1 MNDKQ
6 LGVTVKKLSQELVP
20 KEVDLWPAIERKLLA
35 ERRFP
40 SGATSFRHMLA
51 EQARRF
57 RLGFVGLLIVLAL
70 VIFIGF
76 TTPGQTFAQAVIW
89 FFSQA
94 ASDTLPAPT
103 SEAPAWV
110 EVGPD
115 GALLGQLPTVSAIEQ
130 LCDED
135 IENCLPINLQN
146 VVDFPLKE
154 LSSLPDSL
162 TYIDASGDPEDLS
175 LVYKSDDDEDMLILN
190 QKLIGRAGAATPQPV
205 GASAEVESVQIGEL
219 IGEYVQGSFVQ
230 FGGESSMNWYSD
242 NSAQTLI
249 WVEDGIRYILQY
261 HGDSISKE
269 DLIEL
274 AAGLTFPV
282 AVHGTIPV
290 STPTPAEAA
299 EEVYP
304 LTRQQAEEQL
314 GYELLLPAILP
325 ENFQFVGIKIDAQTN
340 IVTAF
345 YSLSGYGGYGGGN
358 GLLVKQAILDDTNS
372 AAFSPFTVD
381 SPSDVEVQPTRSMV
395 EAFETVQVGQID
407 AQYVEG
413 TWAATECCGWEW
425 EATPYLKRLRWQSD
439 GRGVELLYMGLPDLL
454 TKEDCIR
461 IAENLH

>member
-6 LGVTVKKLSQELVP
+6 LGITVKKLSRELVP
-20 KEVDLWPAIERKLLA
+20 DDIDLWPTIERKLVS

-40 SGATSFRHMLA
+40 SQTMPSGQILIK
-51 EQARRF
+51 QARRF
-57 RLGFVGLLIVLAL
+57 RLGFVGLLTVLVL

-76 TTPGQTFAQAVIW
+76 TTPGQTFAQAVIR

-115 GALLGQLPTVSAIEQ
+115 GSVPGELPTVSAIERF
-130 LCDED
+130 CDED
-135 IENCLPINLQN
+135 IENCFPINLQN

-154 LSSLPDSL
+154 LSSLPDGF
-162 TYIDASGDPEDLS
+162 TYADASGEPEDLS
-175 LVYKSDDDEDMLILN
+175 LVYKGVGDQDVLIFN

-205 GASAEVESVQIGEL
+205 GASAEVESVQIGDL

-242 NSAQTLI
+242 TPAQTLI

-261 HGDSISKE
+261 HGSSLSKE
-269 DLIEL
+269 NLIEL

-282 AVHGTIPV
+282 AEHSTLPV
-290 STPTPAEAA
+290 STPTPAEAP
-299 EEVYP
+299 EEAYP
-304 LTRQQAEEQL
+304 LTRQQAEELL
-314 GYELLLPAILP
+314 GYELLLPTILP

-345 YSLSGYGGYGGGN
+345 YGLSGYGGYGGGN

-372 AAFSPFTVD
+372 AAFSPFTVA
-381 SPSDVEVQPTRSMV
+381 SPSDGQAQPIGSMV
-395 EAFETVQVGQID
+395 EAFETVQVGQRD

-413 TWAATECCGWEW
+413 TWSATECCGWEW
-425 EATPYLKRLRWQSD
+425 EPTPYLKRLRWQSD